1 MLRETRRYIALR
13 VLLHQWFVIDGV
25 AVCNLPGAWRRSR
38 SLLLVACCLLLSS
51 AKDTSAIQ
59 FKQPAKPAKPCSAVF
74 GFRQEFTA
82 Y

>member
-1 MLRETRRYIALR
+1 MLRETRRYSALR

-25 AVCNLPGAWRRSR
+25 AVCNLPGAWRRTFF
-38 SLLLVACCLLLSS
+38 VACCLLVRS

-59 FKQPAKPAKPCSAVF
+59 FKQPAKPCSVVF